1 VPLPSPNHLFPPV
14 DPWEPLL
21 IDRVTLEARLE
32 AVRGVAPDPV
42 QGLFGPGSM
51 TWQVSR
57 EALCFL
63 GAGRALLLQLAHPW
77 VAQAI
82 EDHSPV
88 KRDPAGRFYRT
99 FRPVFAMVFG
109 TRDQAL
115 AQARAVH
122 RIHSHIRGTL
132 PETLG
137 PFPAGSPYY
146 ANEAQAA
153 LWVHATLC
161 HSAVLVY
168 QRVLPPLTAVQKDR
182 YWDEARHFA
191 ALFGIPDALLP
202 PDWKAFTAYVES
214 MLESDVLTVGQADRA
229 IGDHLLGR
237 APGAFGRLIPGWYGA
252 LTASLLPARLRTA
265 FGLSYGPS
273 EAAQAA
279 RALDQIRGLYP
290 RLPAVLRFVGPY
302 QEALARLRGD
312 PSPGLLTR
320 ASNLLWLGR
329 TRLGR

>member
-1 VPLPSPNHLFPPV
+1 VGPR
-14 DPWEPLL
+14 EPLL
-21 IDRVTLEARLE
+21 IDRETLEARLE

-42 QGLFGPGSM
+42 QGLFGPDSM

-57 EALCFL
+57 ESLCFL
-63 GAGRALLLQLAHPW
+63 GAGRALVLQLAHPW

-109 TRDQAL
+109 TRDQAFV
-115 AQARAVH
+115 QARAVH

-137 PFPAGSPYY
+137 PFPAGSSYN

-161 HSAVLVY
+161 HTAVLVY
-168 QRVLPPLTAVQKDR
+168 ERVLPPLTAAQKDR
-182 YWDEARHFA
+182 YWDEARRFA
-191 ALFGIPDALLP
+191 ALFGIPDGLLP
-202 PDWKAFTAYVES
+202 PDWNVFSAYVES
-214 MLESDVLTVGQADRA
+214 MLESDVLAVGQAARA
-229 IGDHLLGR
+229 IGDHLLSR
-237 APGAFGRLIPGWYGA
+237 APGAFGRLIPGWYRG
-252 LTASLLPARLRTA
+252 LTASLLPARLRVA
-265 FGLSYGPS
+265 FGLSYGRR
-273 EAAQAA
+273 EAAQVA
-279 RALDQIRGLYP
+279 RALDQIRRLYP

-302 QEALARLRGD
+302 QEALARLGGQTA
-312 PSPGLLTR
+312 PSLFIR

-329 TRLGR
+329 TGLGR

>member
-1 VPLPSPNHLFPPV
+1 
-14 DPWEPLL
+14 
-21 IDRVTLEARLE
+21 
-32 AVRGVAPDPV
+32 
-42 QGLFGPGSM
+42 M

-57 EALCFL
+57 ESLCFL

-99 FRPVFAMVFG
+99 FRAVFAMVFG
-109 TRDQAL
+109 ARDQAFV
-115 AQARAVH
+115 QARAVH

-146 ANEAQAA
+146 ANEAHAA

-168 QRVLPPLTAVQKDR
+168 ELVLPALTAAQKDR
-182 YWDEARHFA
+182 YWEEARHFA
-191 ALFGIPDALLP
+191 AHFGISDTLLP
-202 PDWKAFTAYVES
+202 PDWTAFCAYVQS
-214 MLESDVLTVGQADRA
+214 MRESDVLTVGQAGRA
-229 IGDHLLGR
+229 IGDHPLSR
-237 APGAFGRLIPGWYGA
+237 APGAFGALIPGWYRG
-252 LTASLLPARLRTA
+252 LTASLLPARLRDA
-265 FGLSYGPS
+265 FGLSSGS
-273 EAAQAA
+273 REAAQVA
-279 RALDQIRGLYP
+279 RLLDQIPRLYP

-302 QEALARLRGD
+302 QEALARLRGE

-320 ASNLLWLGR
+320 ASNLLWLVQVAHGWVPDLAG
-329 TRLGR
+329 TTLQSGVPKRLAT

>member
-1 VPLPSPNHLFPPV
+1 MPQPSPNHLFAPV

-21 IDRVTLEARLE
+21 IGRETLEARLE
-32 AVRGVAPDPV
+32 AVCAVAPDPM
-42 QGLFGPGSM
+42 QGLFGPDST

-109 TRDQAL
+109 SRDQAF

-146 ANEAQAA
+146 ANEAHAA

-168 QRVLPPLTAVQKDR
+168 ELVLPALTAAQKDR
-182 YWDEARHFA
+182 YWGEARRFA
-191 ALFGIPDALLP
+191 ALFGIPDALLA
-202 PDWKAFTAYVES
+202 PDWNVFSAQVES
-214 MLESDVLTVGQADRA
+214 MLASDLLTVGQAGRA
-229 IGDHLLGR
+229 IGDHLLSR
-237 APGAFGRLIPGWYGA
+237 APGAFGRLIPGWYRA
-252 LTASLLPARLRTA
+252 LTASLLPARLRDA
-265 FGLSYGPS
+265 FGLSYTRR
-273 EAAQAA
+273 EAAQVA
-279 RALDQIRGLYP
+279 RALGQIRRLYP

-329 TRLGR
+329 PRLGP